1 MTIAQVNLWG
11 SRIGVV
17 SLHAGASAASFEY
30 DRAFLGSGIEVA
42 PLTMPLAPSIYSF
55 DTLNPITFRR
65 LPALL
70 ADSLPDKFG
79 NTLID
84 AWLAGQ
90 GRDPESFDAVE
101 RLCYIGQRGMGALE
115 FAPVLGPTE
124 LKSKHIDVD
133 ALVDLASR
141 VLEQR
146 SNLKASFSSDAA
158 TASIHDILTVGTS
171 AGGARAKAVIAWNDA
186 TNEIRAGQ
194 VTAGPGFS
202 YWLMKFDGVRG
213 NKDKEL
219 ADPKGYGA
227 IEYAYSNMAKAAG
240 INVPDARL
248 FEEGGR
254 RHFMVKRF
262 DRLESGDK
270 LHMQSL
276 GAMANLDFNMP
287 RSNSYEQAFFTMR
300 KLALPTAQVEEL
312 FGRMAFNIIARN
324 QDDHVK
330 NIAFLM
336 GREGQWSLSPAFDMT
351 LNYNPEGGWTNQH
364 QMSLNGQR
372 SDFTLADFDAGAKS
386 ALLNKRR
393 ARSIVSDVREA
404 VSRWPEFA
412 KQADI
417 EKSRIKSINGLLRLN
432 ILI

>member
-1 MTIAQVNLWG
+1 
-11 SRIGVV
+11 
-17 SLHAGASAASFEY
+17 
-30 DRAFLGSGIEVA
+30 
-42 PLTMPLAPSIYSF
+42 
-55 DTLNPITFRR
+55 
-65 LPALL
+65 
-70 ADSLPDKFG
+70 
-79 NTLID
+79 
-84 AWLAGQ
+84 
-90 GRDPESFDAVE
+90 
-101 RLCYIGQRGMGALE
+101 
-115 FAPVLGPTE
+115 
-124 LKSKHIDVD
+124 
-133 ALVDLASR
+133 
-141 VLEQR
+141 
-146 SNLKASFSSDAA
+146 
-158 TASIHDILTVGTS
+158 
-171 AGGARAKAVIAWNDA
+171 
-186 TNEIRAGQ
+186 
-194 VTAGPGFS
+194 
-202 YWLMKFDGVRG
+202 
-213 NKDKEL
+213 
-219 ADPKGYGA
+219 
-227 IEYAYSNMAKAAG
+227 
-240 INVPDARL
+240 
-248 FEEGGR
+248 
-254 RHFMVKRF
+254 
-262 DRLESGDK
+262 
-270 LHMQSL
+270 MQSL